1 MRKLTPRAIKSRA
14 EARTFSLWVINY
26 FTACGFLELLPWVG
40 SGYDMERFGILAVST
55 PRHAD
60 VLIVAGYVTKKAIKR
75 IKMIYDQMPSPKYV
89 LALGSC
95 PMTGG
100 MYWDSYSTVKRID
113 EYIPVDMWILGC
125 PPKPENIGHG
135 IVMAM
140 NAIKGGFE
148 GH

>member
-1 MRKLTPRAIKSRA
+1 MSILGFSRSK
-14 EARTFSLWVINY
+14 SLWVINY
-26 FTACGFLELLPWVG
+26 FNSCGFMELLPWVS
-40 SGYDMERFGILAVST
+40 SGYDMERFGILPTASA
-55 PRHAD
+55 RHAD
-60 VLIVAGYVTKKAIKR
+60 VLIVAGYITTKGAKR
-75 IKMIYDQMPSPKYV
+75 VKRIYDQMPSPKFV

-100 MYWDSYSTVKRID
+100 MYWDSYNTVKNI
-113 EYIPVDMWILGC
+113 EEVVPVDVWVLGC

-140 NAIKGGFE
+140 QAIEGGFK

>member
-1 MRKLTPRAIKSRA
+1 MSFIDFSRA
-14 EARTFSLWVINY
+14 KSLWVINY
-26 FTACGFLELLPWVG
+26 FNSCGFMELLPWVS
-40 SGYDMERFGILAVST
+40 SGYDMERFGILPTASA
-55 PRHAD
+55 RHA
-60 VLIVAGYVTKKAIKR
+60 
-75 IKMIYDQMPSPKYV
+75 V

-100 MYWDSYSTVKRID
+100 MYWDSYNTVKNI
-113 EYIPVDMWILGC
+113 EEVVPVDVWVLGC

-140 NAIKGGFE
+140 KAIEGGFK